1 MLKLNA
7 IKLLD
12 EKGISKYKLFNK
24 LNQIRATKGESL
36 MNYKIGRASCR
47 ERV

>member
-12 EKGISKYKLFNK
+12 EKGISKYKL
-24 LNQIRATKGESL
+24 LITV
-36 MNYKIGRASCR
+36 KIIVC
-47 ERV
+47 